1 MSEQQL
7 INEFN
12 DGGRMF
18 GCNHNNKLVG
28 VIGIQKVKDAILIR
42 HAYILT
48 SHQGEGVG
56 SLLLKYLLEKNK
68 NSRLLVGTWQKAIW
82 AIQFYE
88 KYDFVLQTKKQTNEL
103 LKKYWKISPKQIEN
117 SLILIFAFI
126 GIFVCLIKKNV
137 YSYLFLLFI
146 FFITLFPPF
155 LSETN
160 NNVFY
165 ETSTSLTI
173 HRVLFSIQF
182 ICLISIY

>member
-12 DGGRMF
+12 DGVRMF
-18 GCNHNNKLVG
+18 GYNHNNKLVG

-68 NSRLLVGTWQKAIW
+68 NSRLLVGTWQKATW

-88 KYDFVLQTKKQTNEL
+88 KYGFVLKTKKQTNQL
-103 LKKYWKISPKQIEN
+103 LKKYWKISLKQIEN
-117 SLILIFAFI
+117 SIVLERQLR
-126 GIFVCLIKKNV
+126 
-137 YSYLFLLFI
+137 
-146 FFITLFPPF
+146 
-155 LSETN
+155 N
-160 NNVFY
+160 N
-165 ETSTSLTI
+165 
-173 HRVLFSIQF
+173 
-182 ICLISIY
+182 